1 MTDPTHIE
9 RAAEAIYR
17 KQCDRLSIA
26 PLLWPRVKK
35 SIQDESRDL
44 ARAALASAIPEAI
57 DGAFKF
63 GDTVSKVGGD
73 YTFDGTIQGVIVK
86 RSGLTRY
93 AVEDDRGIL
102 HIFNATQLRART
114 TDQKARQAA
123 MKGNGNDAG

>member
-1 MTDPTHIE
+1 MTHAIDPAVVE
-9 RAAEAIYR
+9 RAAEAICALHEDLARTPWSEWGDQVRDRYR
-17 KQCDRLSIA
+17 TD
-26 PLLWPRVKK
+26 
-35 SIQDESRDL
+35 
-44 ARAALASAIPEAI
+44 ARAALSAIPEAI

-114 TDQKARQAA
+114 TDQKGDRH
-123 MKGNGNDAG
+123 D